1 MTNPA
6 PRIRKRV
13 DALSR
18 EQIVQATIR
27 LLDSS
32 GESALT
38 VRALTEHLS
47 TGRGAIYHYVTGKEE
62 LLEAAT
68 DGIISAALES
78 TANVLGPRESLRH
91 LALAVF
97 DALTEHRW
105 VGKQLAREP
114 RQPAVLRIWKGIGAG
129 LGRLGVS
136 GSASADAGAALM
148 NYLLGA
154 AAQNAA
160 ASHHLLSDSD
170 RQAYLEAFAA
180 ELTRSD
186 SDAVSEQ
193 TAAALVEHDDR
204 EQFVNGLNIFL
215 AGIEAGGG
223 YQRASVPQPT
233 AIEVQRGTQARRAGL
248 SVR

>member
-1 MTNPA
+1 MGSGYDLA
-6 PRIRKRV
+6 AAV
-13 DALSR
+13 LDDA
-18 EQIVQATIR
+18 ATR
-27 LLDSS
+27 P
-32 GESALT
+32 T
-38 VRALTEHLS
+38 
-47 TGRGAIYHYVTGKEE
+47 AIICGKEE

-68 DGIISAALES
+68 DDIISAALES
-78 TANVLGPRESLRH
+78 TAKDSDPHESLRT

-97 DALTEHRW
+97 DALTEHHW
-105 VGKQLAREP
+105 VGNAAGAEP

-136 GSASADAGAALM
+136 CSASADAGAALM

-154 AAQNAA
+154 AAQRAA

-170 RQAYLEAFAA
+170 GQAYLEAFAA

-215 AGIEAGGG
+215 AGIEAGEGANV
-223 YQRASVPQPT
+223 R
-233 AIEVQRGTQARRAGL
+233 L
-248 SVR
+248 SLNPLR